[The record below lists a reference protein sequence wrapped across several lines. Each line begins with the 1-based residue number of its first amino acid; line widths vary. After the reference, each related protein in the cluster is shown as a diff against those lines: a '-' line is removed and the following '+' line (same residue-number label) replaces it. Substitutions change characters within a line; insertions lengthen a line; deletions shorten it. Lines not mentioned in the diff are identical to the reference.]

1 MSDMPDLGELADAIT
16 EATRAA
22 VTALFSEHPG
32 TYYYLA
38 LITTG
43 EAHAP
48 FLTAW
53 SHEALAAAA
62 ESEEDREMIKWSYA
76 DSPIDIYGEEHFD
89 RVRELFD
96 RRPQIGD
103 DMSDDDWAAEHDLR
117 LSAMETALRRLDDEG
132 LFDEGERRLGLVVN
146 VEVMPPDPTNTER
159 ARRLNPPAAL
169 TRWLEEVAE

>member
-76 DSPIDIYGEEHFD
+76 DSPIDIYGE
-89 RVRELFD
+89 
-96 RRPQIGD
+96 D

-132 LFDEGERRLGLVVN
+132 LFGEGERRLGLVVN

>member
-1 MSDMPDLGELADAIT
+1 MPDLGELADAIT

-76 DSPIDIYGEEHFD
+76 DSPIDIYGE
-89 RVRELFD
+89 
-96 RRPQIGD
+96 D

-132 LFDEGERRLGLVVN
+132 LFGEGERRLGLVVN